1 MATWQEVKQ
10 YIYGN
15 YKVAQDD
22 DHTIQLIFNTNQGR
36 SQRVALMYVGES
48 AIWISSPIG
57 AASQVD
63 ANRLLK
69 LTDGGG
75 LMGVKEIAGMYVTS
89 AVLPLAD
96 LSIQEL
102 ETPLH
107 WAYEE
112 ADQYEQALGLG
123 DRL

>member
-22 DHTIQLIFNTNQGR
+22 DHTIQLNFNTKPGR
-36 SQRVALMYVGES
+36 SQRVILMYVGES

-57 AASQVD
+57 LASQVD
-63 ANRLLK
+63 ANRLLQ

-75 LMGVKEIAGMYVTS
+75 LMGVKEIGGMYVTS
-89 AVLPLAD
+89 AVIPLAD

-102 ETPLH
+102 ETPMH

-112 ADQYEQALGLG
+112 ADEYEQALGLG